1 MMDRIRGGT
10 TAAPARTTL
19 PQSHA
24 AQLLIETALRL
35 EAQNPFVVLAERDLD
50 DAVAAATT
58 HVLADIPPAVAARS
72 RSCAA
77 AALPPTR
84 YELLETA
91 GEYALRLR
99 AVARGL

>member
-1 MMDRIRGGT
+1 MNRIRGGT
-10 TAAPARTTL
+10 TAPARTDL

-24 AQLLIETALRL
+24 AQLLIETAVRL
-35 EAQNPFVVLAERDLD
+35 EAETPFVVLAERDLD
-50 DAVAAATT
+50 AAYDAAAEQ
-58 HVLADIPPAVAARS
+58 VLAGVPSAVSAQA

-77 AALPPTR
+77 AALPRVR

-99 AVARGL
+99 AVAGEL